1 MLAVLFNACSLPEPM
16 TPQEINKRAIP
27 PSKKIKLFSPPPKG
41 YARLIMYRDYAFR
54 SGGESFNVYVNYGYM
69 TSNKKSLS
77 DATLSRALCKIS
89 NDSSCIIHIKAGK
102 PISLMKENKIS
113 IWVWVLWGVLLSPLM
128 LTAVAVYDGSVDNV
142 AIFTPKNQYIYCID
156 FTIGDNFRQFKD
168 GRTCLKEYKAIYK
181 PKHRKEQDEWFDE
194 LLEDGDERAYKE

>member
-16 TPQEINKRAIP
+16 TSFEIQKRAIP
-27 PSKKIKLFSPPPKG
+27 PSKKIKLFSPPPNG

-54 SGGESFNVYVNYGYM
+54 SGGVSYNIFVDYFNYNGK
-69 TSNKKSLS
+69 TSSTAS
-77 DATLSRALCKIS
+77 SRALCGIS
-89 NDSSCIIHIKAGK
+89 NNSSCIVNVRAGK
-102 PISLMKENKIS
+102 PISLVSEQKMP
-113 IWVWVLWGVLLSPLM
+113 IWLWVLGGVLLSPLI
-128 LTAVAVYDGSVDNV
+128 LTIAAVSDGSVDNM
-142 AIFTPKNQYIYCID
+142 ATFTPKNQYIYCID